1 MPGKNSSNADTKRTG
16 CMKKGR
22 TNIGA
27 SARAQLLNVARQ
39 LNVDYNALLRRY
51 FQERFLYRLSVSEYK
66 DNLILKGALILA
78 GYNISRYRPTKDI
91 DFLGK
96 AIKDDIEDFKKIIA
110 EIASIQNDDG
120 VSFDIKNITA
130 EEIKEEADYKGI
142 KIHLPCSMDTIKN
155 NVSVDIGFGDEIVAG
170 PIEMDFPVILN
181 SAVPKIKVYSLE
193 SAIAEKFESIVKL
206 NILTSRMKDFYDI
219 LFISSS
225 KSFNSETLKIAINNT
240 FKNRETD
247 LQERTSVYEILKDDR
262 QKKTQWSAF
271 LKKNKLKAENE
282 FRVVI
287 NKIQNFI
294 EPIFGLKESKQWN
307 PENWNWE

>member
-1 MPGKNSSNADTKRTG
+1 
-16 CMKKGR
+16 
-22 TNIGA
+22 
-27 SARAQLLNVARQ
+27 
-39 LNVDYNALLRRY
+39 
-51 FQERFLYRLSVSEYK
+51 
-66 DNLILKGALILA
+66 
-78 GYNISRYRPTKDI
+78 
-91 DFLGK
+91 
-96 AIKDDIEDFKKIIA
+96 
-110 EIASIQNDDG
+110 
-120 VSFDIKNITA
+120 
-130 EEIKEEADYKGI
+130 
-142 KIHLPCSMDTIKN
+142 
-155 NVSVDIGFGDEIVAG
+155 
-170 PIEMDFPVILN
+170 MDFPVILN
-181 SAVPKIKVYSLE
+181 SAIPKIKVYSLE

-247 LQERTSVYEILKDDR
+247 LQERTSVYEILKNDK

-287 NKIQNFI
+287 DKIQNFI